1 MLCSGIS
8 LAISILKEKVSAMR
22 YLLRDLFS
30 DVIEAAKEAGTW
42 QTLTLNEKEEVV
54 NYFLRHFDSL
64 IKEARW
70 LRFSRLMTSYA
81 PGGPRQRTRGGIEH
95 EDELLGV

>member
-1 MLCSGIS
+1 
-8 LAISILKEKVSAMR
+8 MR

-30 DVIEAAKEAGTW
+30 DVIEAAKEAGIW

-64 IKEARW
+64 IREARW
-70 LRFSRLMTSYA
+70 LRFPHLMTSHA
-81 PGGPRQRTRGGIEH
+81 SSGQEEG
-95 EDELLGV
+95 

>member
-1 MLCSGIS
+1 
-8 LAISILKEKVSAMR
+8 MR

-30 DVIEAAKEAGTW
+30 DVIEAAKEAGIW

-64 IKEARW
+64 IKEACW
-70 LRFSRLMTSYA
+70 LRFSHLMASYA
-81 PGGPRQRTRGGIEH
+81 SGGRPLRARGGIEH

>member
-1 MLCSGIS
+1 
-8 LAISILKEKVSAMR
+8 MR

-30 DVIEAAKEAGTW
+30 DVIETATEAGIW
-42 QTLTLNEKEEVV
+42 QTLTLNEKEEVM

-64 IKEARW
+64 IKEAHW

-81 PGGPRQRTRGGIEH
+81 RQQRASARGGIEH
-95 EDELLGV
+95 ENELLGV

>member
-1 MLCSGIS
+1 
-8 LAISILKEKVSAMR
+8 MR

-30 DVIEAAKEAGTW
+30 DVIEAAKEAGIW

-64 IKEARW
+64 IREARW
-70 LRFSRLMTSYA
+70 LRFSHVMMSHASDGRLPQQA
-81 PGGPRQRTRGGIEH
+81 
-95 EDELLGV
+95 

>member
-1 MLCSGIS
+1 
-8 LAISILKEKVSAMR
+8 MR

-30 DVIEAAKEAGTW
+30 DVIEAAKEAGIW

-54 NYFLRHFDSL
+54 SYFLRNFDSL
-64 IKEARW
+64 IKEAHW
-70 LRFSRLMTSYA
+70 LRFSNLMTSRASGA
-81 PGGPRQRTRGGIEH
+81 PQRARGGIEH